1 MKKKARRRLERKQT
15 VLQARRD
22 PTARRNVAD
31 AARAKGSIRRKTAAM
46 AAPAYPSAAPLNAKA
61 GPSARPTPST
71 TSRPSSGPSPR
82 TSSPRACCAAH
93 ESRASP
99 AGLPFVVL
107 QKFGP
112 AMLKMHRLL
121 PSGDTVTS
129 AEVVAAAAGVHAHL
143 EARTR
148 STGRGPTCTF
158 RDRACFAPQ
167 AVGQYPPTCERHK
180 QWRREYAARVA
191 AVERNSPLRDL
202 LGALGPRRRDLEL
215 AVGSFSSVWLGC
227 RESLKA
233 ADDDYNYV
241 LEWLIRALGYALE
254 VPDSCFGGVGHFV
267 ARGCGGL
274 RYRDAYDACITAGLP
289 VALISAGCVFASL
302 DPDPLP
308 RGTDAKEREKHFKF
322 KVKGSPHAWLLG
334 TAPALE
340 FRARRRATTVY
351 VPHPCS

>member
-46 AAPAYPSAAPLNAKA
+46 AAPAYQRRALNAKA
-61 GPSARPTPST
+61 RAERSPNPDNVAALVGAIPADLVAARRAARRHEKRGF
-71 TSRPSSGPSPR
+71 SRW
-82 TSSPRACCAAH
+82 T
-93 ESRASP
+93 
-99 AGLPFVVL
+99 LPFVVL

-129 AEVVAAAAGVHAHL
+129 AEVVAAAAGVHAHYL
-143 EARTR
+143 EAKDTVYR
-148 STGRGPTCTF
+148 SWTYLYFPVT
-158 RDRACFAPQ
+158 RACFAPQ

-202 LGALGPRRRDLEL
+202 LDALGPRTTRETWSSF
-215 AVGSFSSVWLGC
+215 VGSFSSVWLGC

-254 VPDSCFGGVGHFV
+254 
-267 ARGCGGL
+267 
-274 RYRDAYDACITAGLP
+274 
-289 VALISAGCVFASL
+289 AGCAFASL

-308 RGTDAKEREKHFKF
+308 RGTDAKAREKHFKF
-322 KVKGSPHAWLLG
+322 KVKGPPRV
-334 TAPALE
+334 APPAP
-340 FRARRRATTVY
+340 RRAAR
-351 VPHPCS
+351 VPDALGELRPSRAPSVLVKSLTKHPDARGR

>member
-46 AAPAYPSAAPLNAKA
+46 ARHRAPPLNAKA
-61 GPSARPTPST
+61 GPSARPTPRQRRGPRQGHPADLVAARRAARRHEKRGF
-71 TSRPSSGPSPR
+71 SRW
-82 TSSPRACCAAH
+82 T
-93 ESRASP
+93 
-99 AGLPFVVL
+99 LPFVVL

-129 AEVVAAAAGVHAHL
+129 AEVVAAAAGVHAHYL
-143 EARTR
+143 EAKDTVYR
-148 STGRGPTCTF
+148 SWTYLYFPVT
-158 RDRACFAPQ
+158 RACFAPQ

-180 QWRREYAARVA
+180 QWRRR
-191 AVERNSPLRDL
+191 P
-202 LGALGPRRRDLEL
+202 EL
-215 AVGSFSSVWLGC
+215 FVGSLSSVWLGC

-254 VPDSCFGGVGHFV
+254 VPDSCFDGLWDILT
-267 ARGCGGL
+267 APRLWPGL
-274 RYRDAYDACITAGLP
+274 RYRDAYDACIAAGLP
-289 VALISAGCVFASL
+289 VALISVIVCEARLPAS
-302 DPDPLP
+302 
-308 RGTDAKEREKHFKF
+308 
-322 KVKGSPHAWLLG
+322 
-334 TAPALE
+334 
-340 FRARRRATTVY
+340 ARRAFAPPRKRPLSKHRA
-351 VPHPCS
+351 S